1 MRAGY
6 CARRGDTRGAI
17 AALERCQ
24 RIAPGRP
31 AVVTQLTRLYLESGQ
46 SAKLLPLF
54 RESLAAV
61 GPDSVVV
68 RQLKLLAREI
78 RLPLN

>member
-6 CARRGDTRGAI
+6 CARRGDLPGAT

-31 AVVTQLTRLYLESGQ
+31 AVVAQLTRLYLESGRH
-46 SAKLLPLF
+46 ANVPPLF
-54 RESLAAV
+54 RESIAAA
-61 GPDSVVV
+61 GADSVVV

-78 RLPLN
+78 RLPLD